1 MRIVDA
7 GYNKCSTPLFLKIE
21 THGTLHFFLIFVLH
35 SRKRAVYISCPGKK
49 LLFPSTLTDENL
61 RESDIQRRS
70 KGGAGGAA
78 RPGPQ
83 VDGGPA
89 RGPRAYLKL

>member
-1 MRIVDA
+1 MLSVKTSNCVPFFFGGGEPFGFPDRKGKNVGKNI
-7 GYNKCSTPLFLKIE
+7 STYQL
-21 THGTLHFFLIFVLH
+21 
-35 SRKRAVYISCPGKK
+35 
-49 LLFPSTLTDENL
+49 PSGVV
-61 RESDIQRRS
+61 RVVR
-70 KGGAGGAA
+70 GGG

>member
-1 MRIVDA
+1 MLVLRLKVGERHVKTIKAPCKDMTRNV
-7 GYNKCSTPLFLKIE
+7 NMSLKPLVEAKSI
-21 THGTLHFFLIFVLH
+21 
-35 SRKRAVYISCPGKK
+35 A
-49 LLFPSTLTDENL
+49 
-61 RESDIQRRS
+61 QRRS

>member
-1 MRIVDA
+1 MCFD
-7 GYNKCSTPLFLKIE
+7 YY
-21 THGTLHFFLIFVLH
+21 LH
-35 SRKRAVYISCPGKK
+35 
-49 LLFPSTLTDENL
+49 T
-61 RESDIQRRS
+61 QRRS